1 MEKTGYRAALL
12 ETFRYLQAYGRVEDN
27 PAYWEAVTRTGSDIS
42 KKYQNTPLAPLVN
55 ALLIAVHDELQRRYA
70 VQFPRNADKTG
81 GCKQ

>member
-55 ALLIAVHDELQRRYA
+55 ALLLAVYDELQRQYGF
-70 VQFPRNADKTG
+70 QFSKIG
-81 GCKQ
+81 GVSGERS